1 MLEKYRILLKNI
13 MLIFF
18 GNFGSKILVF
28 VMLPFYTSVLST
40 EEFGVSDLI
49 FSTTNLLFPVFTLLA
64 SEFAFRFAADKGIDK
79 KIVFSC
85 AISVSIV
92 GTVLLFVA
100 APFVGRFFSFGSALY
115 LFFLYYTTHIFYSI
129 VTEFVKGLNHIKL
142 FSVCGVLNT
151 FFIAGLNI
159 VFLYFFH
166 FGVTGYVIAY
176 SVSPLVLT
184 FFLFFKLK
192 LYRYLSIMSRK
203 EWKNCIPFFAFTI
216 PMIPNSLSWWLNNSI
231 DRYMLVYWC
240 GIGVIGVYAAAYRIP
255 SFLTTVCSIFL
266 SAWQVS
272 AYSNADDSE
281 LSDFFN
287 RVYRQYSS
295 FVILAAAGIIFFE
308 KKIAQLLLSNDFY
321 EAWKFASILIFAYV
335 FQSMAGF
342 LGSVYTTKKK
352 TKWLFVSTAIGGLM
366 NVLLN
371 FVLIPKFAAVGAAI
385 ATAGSFFCVW
395 FIRLVH
401 IRFKIMKLNPSYI
414 NDCVSYALLLLMVY
428 FISTKEGTFFYIN
441 ICIVVALLLLNHKIL
456 WMVLKQ
462 AKSLIKRRS
471 NV

>member
-1 MLEKYRILLKNI
+1 MVLDKYRVLLKNI

-64 SEFAFRFAADKGIDK
+64 SEFAFRFAAEKGIDK

-85 AISVSIV
+85 AISISVV
-92 GTVLLFVA
+92 GTVLLFIA
-100 APFVGRFFSFGSALY
+100 APIVGRFFSFSSALY

-142 FSVCGVLNT
+142 FSICGVLNT
-151 FFIAGLNI
+151 FFIAGLN
-159 VFLYFFH
+159 VVLLYFFH
-166 FGVTGYVIAY
+166 LGVTGYVIAY
-176 SVSPLVLT
+176 SVSPLVIT

-192 LYRYLSIMSRK
+192 LYRYLSVMSRND
-203 EWKNCIPFFAFTI
+203 WKMSAPFFAFTI

-272 AYSNADDSE
+272 AYSNADDGD
-281 LSDFFN
+281 LSHFFN
-287 RVYRQYSS
+287 TVYRQYSS
-295 FVILAAAGIIFFE
+295 FVILAATGIIFFE
-308 KKIAQLLLSNDFY
+308 KKIAQLLLSNDFF
-321 EAWKFASILIFAYV
+321 EAWKFASVLVFAYI

-352 TKWLFVSTAIGGLM
+352 TKWLFLSTAIGGLT

-371 FVLIPKFAAVGAAI
+371 FVLIPKYAAVGAAV

-401 IRFKIMKLNPSYI
+401 IRTKIMKLDPSYL
-414 NDCVSYALLLLMVY
+414 NDFMSYVLLLFMVY
-428 FISTKEGTFFYIN
+428 FISAKDEVSFYVN
-441 ICIVVALLLLNHKIL
+441 MCIAVVLLLLNHKIL
-456 WMVLKQ
+456 WRILKQ
-462 AKSLIKRRS
+462 AKSLLKI
-471 NV
+471 